1 MNDWMLTDDGTRA
14 WARDAFWETTDSEW
28 PNVNTIADC
37 VIDEVARAAVKKVV
51 EWLEEDC
58 TEHTPPL
65 YAATYPVDRAS
76 CAECWAA
83 LKAAGE
89 GK

>member
-1 MNDWMLTDDGTRA
+1 MDWMLTDGEIKSETVA
-14 WARDAFWETTDSEW
+14 WLGSYPDDNEMAAFRG
-28 PNVNTIADC
+28 
-37 VIDEVARAAVKKVV
+37 VARAAVRKVA

-76 CAECWAA
+76 CAECWAI
-83 LKAAGE
+83 LKAAGGE
-89 GK
+89 G